1 MSNNQTATIQATE
14 LKHTLSVLL
23 KHNLNSFS
31 RIIGIF
37 SGKGFEIDS
46 ITFASE
52 ADPGMARITVTTYGD
67 EKTVEQI
74 TKHMHNV
81 IDVLKV
87 TDLTHKKFIERELAL
102 IKVSSSTAG
111 RTEIMLVAQ
120 AFNAKVI
127 DLSQEKLS
135 LEVTGN
141 RDKID
146 ALIEVLRPF
155 GIISVARTG
164 SVAMKR
170 EFKGLA

>member
-1 MSNNQTATIQATE
+1 MSNQTAAIPATDF
-14 LKHTLSVLL
+14 KHTLSVLL

-31 RIIGIF
+31 RIIQIF

-81 IDVLKV
+81 IDVVKV

-102 IKVSSSTAG
+102 IKVSSSKSG
-111 RTEIMLVAQ
+111 RTEIMLIAQ

-127 DLSQEKLS
+127 DLSQDKLS
-135 LEVTGN
+135 LEVSGN

-155 GIISVARTG
+155 GIASVARTG

>member
-1 MSNNQTATIQATE
+1 MNNETATIPATDF
-14 LKHTLSVLL
+14 KHTLSVLL

-31 RIIGIF
+31 RIIQIF

-52 ADPGMARITVTTYGD
+52 AGPGMARITLTTHGD

-81 IDVLKV
+81 IDVVKV

-102 IKVSSSTAG
+102 IKVSSSKAG
-111 RTEIMLVAQ
+111 RTEIMLIAQ

-127 DLSQEKLS
+127 DLSQDKLS
-135 LEVTGN
+135 LEVSGN

-155 GIISVARTG
+155 GISSIARTG

>member
-1 MSNNQTATIQATE
+1 MSNQAATIPASE

-31 RIIGIF
+31 RIIQIF

-111 RTEIMLVAQ
+111 RTEIMLIAQ

-127 DLSQEKLS
+127 DLSQDKLT
-135 LEVTGN
+135 LEVNGN

-155 GIISVARTG
+155 GIVSVARTG

>member
-1 MSNNQTATIQATE
+1 MSNQTAAIPATDF
-14 LKHTLSVLL
+14 KHTLSVLL

-31 RIIGIF
+31 RIIQIF

-81 IDVLKV
+81 IDVVKV

-102 IKVSSSTAG
+102 IKVSSSKSG
-111 RTEIMLVAQ
+111 RTEIMLIAQ

-127 DLSQEKLS
+127 DLSQDKLS
-135 LEVTGN
+135 LEVSGN

-155 GIISVARTG
+155 GIASVARTG

-170 EFKGLA
+170 EFKGLT

>member
-1 MSNNQTATIQATE
+1 MSNQTATIPDTDF
-14 LKHTLSVLL
+14 KHTLSVLL

-31 RIIGIF
+31 RIIQIF

-52 ADPGMARITVTTYGD
+52 ADPGMARITLTTYGD

-81 IDVLKV
+81 IDVVKV

-102 IKVSSSTAG
+102 IKVSSSKAG
-111 RTEIMLVAQ
+111 RTEIMLIAQ

-127 DLSQEKLS
+127 DLSQDKLS
-135 LEVTGN
+135 LEVSGN

-155 GIISVARTG
+155 GISSIARTG

>member
-1 MSNNQTATIQATE
+1 MSKQTATIPDTDF
-14 LKHTLSVLL
+14 KHTLSVLL

-31 RIIGIF
+31 RIIQIF

-52 ADPGMARITVTTYGD
+52 ADPGMARITLTTYGD

-81 IDVLKV
+81 IDVVKV

-102 IKVSSSTAG
+102 IKVSSSKAG
-111 RTEIMLVAQ
+111 RTEIMLIAQ

-127 DLSQEKLS
+127 DLSQDKLS
-135 LEVTGN
+135 LEVSGN

-155 GIISVARTG
+155 GISSIARTG

-170 EFKGLA
+170 EFKGVA

>member
-1 MSNNQTATIQATE
+1 MSNQTATIPETDF
-14 LKHTLSVLL
+14 KHTLSVLL

-31 RIIGIF
+31 RIIQIF

-52 ADPGMARITVTTYGD
+52 ADPGMARITLTTYGD

-81 IDVLKV
+81 IDVVKV

-102 IKVSSSTAG
+102 IKVSSSKAG
-111 RTEIMLVAQ
+111 RTEIMLIAQ

-127 DLSQEKLS
+127 DLSQDKLS
-135 LEVTGN
+135 LEVSGN

-155 GIISVARTG
+155 GISSIARTG

>member
-1 MSNNQTATIQATE
+1 MGTETATLPGTK

-67 EKTVEQI
+67 DKTVEQI

-102 IKVSSSTAG
+102 IKVSSSSAG

-127 DLSQEKLS
+127 DLSQDRLT
-135 LEVTGN
+135 LEVNGN

>member
-1 MSNNQTATIQATE
+1 MSNHTATVSNTD

-31 RIIGIF
+31 RIIQIF

-102 IKVSSSTAG
+102 IKVSSSKAG
-111 RTEIMLVAQ
+111 RTEIMLIAQ

-127 DLSQEKLS
+127 DLSQDKLS
-135 LEVTGN
+135 LEVSGN

-155 GIISVARTG
+155 GIASVARTG

>member
-1 MSNNQTATIQATE
+1 MSNHTATVFNTD

-31 RIIGIF
+31 RIIQIF

-102 IKVSSSTAG
+102 IKVSSSKAG
-111 RTEIMLVAQ
+111 RTEIMLIAQ

-127 DLSQEKLS
+127 DLSQDKLS
-135 LEVTGN
+135 LEVSGN

-155 GIISVARTG
+155 GIASVARTG

>member
-1 MSNNQTATIQATE
+1 MSNQTATVPAVD

-31 RIIGIF
+31 RIIQIF

-81 IDVLKV
+81 IDVVKV

-102 IKVSSSTAG
+102 IKVSSSKAG
-111 RTEIMLVAQ
+111 RTEIMLIAQ

-135 LEVTGN
+135 LEVSGN

-155 GIISVARTG
+155 GIASVARTG

>member
-1 MSNNQTATIQATE
+1 MSKQTATIPDTDF
-14 LKHTLSVLL
+14 KHTLSVLL

-31 RIIGIF
+31 RIIQIF

-52 ADPGMARITVTTYGD
+52 ADPGMARITLTTYGD

-81 IDVLKV
+81 IDVVKV

-102 IKVSSSTAG
+102 IKVSSSKAG
-111 RTEIMLVAQ
+111 RTEIMLIAQ

-127 DLSQEKLS
+127 DLSQDKLS
-135 LEVTGN
+135 LEVSGN

-155 GIISVARTG
+155 GISSIARTG